1 MVLSINRYNIN
12 GSYET
17 LTTFHVASCISL
29 FCSNWVHCPRIREYA
44 CPLCFSRLV
53 FCSQYDR
60 EALLYAVLSLSMSC
74 IGTSSSA
81 SNSPCAMSFC
91 SRASLKG
98 VSGSTCPLP
107 SMSTCKVAR
116 WTSRAAYILSWP
128 ALTITSRVMCLTMT
142 ASSCTGSGN
151 TTAVLFCS
159 SLLMSLP

>member
-1 MVLSINRYNIN
+1 M
-12 GSYET
+12 
-17 LTTFHVASCISL
+17 LTTFHVDSCFSL
-29 FCSNWVHCPRIREYA
+29 SCSNWVHCPRIREYA

-53 FCSQYDR
+53 FRLRYNRQ
-60 EALLYAVLSLSMSC
+60 ALLYAVFSLSVSY
-74 IGTSSSA
+74 IGTNSSA
-81 SNSPCAMSFC
+81 SKSPCTMSFC

-98 VSGSTCPLP
+98 VSGSTCLLP